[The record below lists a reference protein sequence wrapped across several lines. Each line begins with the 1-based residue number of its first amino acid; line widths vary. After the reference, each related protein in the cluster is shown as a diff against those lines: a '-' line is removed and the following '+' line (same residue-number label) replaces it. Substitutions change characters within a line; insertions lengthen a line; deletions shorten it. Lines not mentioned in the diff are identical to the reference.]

1 MLTHKTGV
9 DSPITKTSRGSR
21 PPFDMPILI
30 MIRHKNEKIKLHLG
44 YKHGFSFSKVA
55 FRIQKLRFV
64 YKYSLV
70 GYKHGFSSYKV
81 ASHLSIKLPPA
92 FHLAIFK
99 IFAIN
104 IAYNY

>member
-21 PPFDMPILI
+21 PPFGMPILI

-81 ASHLSIKLPPA
+81 ASHLSIKLL
-92 FHLAIFK
+92 HIHCLN
-99 IFAIN
+99 N
-104 IAYNY
+104 IAVFASYQGS